1 MVKLFDPDVSSFN
14 YMLEQVGKDLT
25 LNNLIPIK
33 AILSS
38 IPVNTNNHDDK
49 YISTLH
55 PIKQGDLVDYLSS
68 KWLIVSQVNGQRIV
82 KYKGIM
88 RKCTHLMTL
97 NIGGILHKVPCIVTD
112 KISLNTDSSTYIS
125 TLDNE
130 IYILVAN
137 DAINSNI
144 KINDIYK
151 IGNLNYNVKNID
163 DISKSGLLYIKM
175 DFSEE
180 AQVLP
185 VYSISITNTEPL
197 ETDTATPIQ
206 INIEQKDRDT
216 VLTEL
221 LPVIFTSSDQ
231 AIATV
236 DSTGLVTPVSVGD
249 VIISVELES
258 DSTVNDSITI
268 TIKEFPVVETYTL
281 ELTGDVQPDYEI
293 IKDKTKTYTCVK
305 KNSSGVAVEG
315 ALFDFTIDPET
326 TPADKYT
333 FTVLNDTQCTIKC
346 NASLYYINLIATDR
360 ADSSL
365 TVSKRIKL
373 RALF

>member
-1 MVKLFDPDVSSFN
+1 MVKLLDPDVSSFN
-14 YMLEQVGKDLT
+14 YMLQEVGKDLL
-25 LNNLIPIK
+25 LNGSTTIRAL
-33 AILSS
+33 LSS
-38 IPVNTNNHDDK
+38 TPVNADNHDDK
-49 YISTLH
+49 YISTLS
-55 PIKQGDLVDYLSS
+55 PIKQGDLVDYLDC
-68 KWLIVSQVNGQRIV
+68 KWLIVSQVNGQRV
-82 KYKGIM
+82 VNYKGIM
-88 RKCTHLMTL
+88 RKCTHSMTL
-97 NIGGILHKVPCIVTD
+97 NISGALHTVHCIVTD
-112 KISLNTDSSTYIS
+112 KISLNIDSTTYIS
-125 TLDNE
+125 SLDNE

-151 IGNLNYNVKNID
+151 IGNLNYKVKNID

-206 INIEQKDRDT
+206 INIEQKDGDT

-221 LPVIFTSSDQ
+221 LPVIFTSSDED
-231 AIATV
+231 IATIN
-236 DSTGLVTPVSVGD
+236 STGLVTPVSVGE
-249 VIISVELES
+249 VIISVKFES
-258 DSTVNDSITI
+258 DDTINDSITL
-268 TIKEFPVVETYTL
+268 TVNEVPVVETYTL
-281 ELTGDVQPDYEI
+281 ELTGNIAPDTEI
-293 IKDKTKTYTCVK
+293 KSGSTKTYTCVK

-333 FTVLNDTQCTIKC
+333 FTVVDNVSCTIKC